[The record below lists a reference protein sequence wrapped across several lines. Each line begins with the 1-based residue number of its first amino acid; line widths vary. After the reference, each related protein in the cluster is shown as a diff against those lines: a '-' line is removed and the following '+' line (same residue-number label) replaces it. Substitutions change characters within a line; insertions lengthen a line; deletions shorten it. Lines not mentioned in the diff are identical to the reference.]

1 MTDPLIALFWIV
13 ALVALSWAIQHEVAR
28 RRIRRNLLDRIRR

>member
-13 ALVALSWAIQHEVAR
+13 ALVALSWAIRREVSR